1 MSFGN
6 NPGDHAWSQEKL
18 RKLTAQADADRAAR
32 TGGYKSPLRR
42 LLGRLRPH
50 RQKPTGDPRS
60 DYGTSD
66 GPGH

>member
-6 NPGDHAWSQEKL
+6 SPADRHVASNYEKRVAL
-18 RKLTAQADADRAAR
+18 ADADRAAR
-32 TGGYKSPLRR
+32 QAGYKSPLRR
-42 LLGRLRPH
+42 LLGRLRPR
-50 RQKPTGDPRS
+50 RQELRSDPRS